1 MPHGVGF
8 SLVCM
13 ANLSLPDLRTS
24 SDWFCLETWI
34 VGCAVS
40 LSIVLLRLDSLC
52 QGYLKAV
59 LQVVLMLL
67 TSHACPNV
75 RQGKLRPSLPT
86 GPMRATSDH
95 SAFLHVALILF
106 SFLVNKP
113 YTQSNITCLHMGSQ
127 HFVHAVLLAGV
138 LGNDLHVLGYAGT
151 SMRQM
156 VALLNLDMGA
166 VCIVMTSCAVVE
178 PQLISPS

>member
-113 YTQSNITCLHMGSQ
+113 YTAT
-127 HFVHAVLLAGV
+127 
-138 LGNDLHVLGYAGT
+138 LHVYTWGPSILCMQCYLLGFLA
-151 SMRQM
+151 MICM
-156 VALLNLDMGA
+156 F
-166 VCIVMTSCAVVE
+166 
-178 PQLISPS
+178 